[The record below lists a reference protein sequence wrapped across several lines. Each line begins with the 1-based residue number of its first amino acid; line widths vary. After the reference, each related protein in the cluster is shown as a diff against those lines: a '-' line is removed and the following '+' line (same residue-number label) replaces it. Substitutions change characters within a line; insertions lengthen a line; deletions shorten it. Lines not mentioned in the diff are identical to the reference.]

1 MIFTGRSSHISY
13 KLLLLFLFI
22 TFSNELIAYLLIRYK
37 HANTHLLYNIYN
49 YFRFP
54 FLCFIFS
61 KILPK
66 EKPFTTLIKWFY
78 YLVPV
83 LMIVCFVF
91 NGLHKLHI
99 LYVTTGYVFLIFLC
113 MGFFYT
119 HIKKDEMQ
127 NPLLQPFFWI
137 ATGFM
142 FYFLGILPYMVLINY
157 LVKNH
162 MSIAR
167 NYYLIV
173 KALNFVLYMLI
184 AVDYIIQWRK
194 LTLKY

>member
-1 MIFTGRSSHISY
+1 
-13 KLLLLFLFI
+13 
-22 TFSNELIAYLLIRYK
+22 
-37 HANTHLLYNIYN
+37 
-49 YFRFP
+49 
-54 FLCFIFS
+54 
-61 KILPK
+61 
-66 EKPFTTLIKWFY
+66 
-78 YLVPV
+78 
-83 LMIVCFVF
+83 
-91 NGLHKLHI
+91 
-99 LYVTTGYVFLIFLC
+99 
-113 MGFFYT
+113 
-119 HIKKDEMQ
+119 MQ

-173 KALNFVLYMLI
+173 KALNFVLYTLI

>member
-1 MIFTGRSSHISY
+1 MNLDLIYISWIGLIFLTGLIFTGRSSHISY
-13 KLLLLFLFI
+13 KLLLFFLFI
-22 TFSNELIAYLLIRYK
+22 TFANELTAYLLAKYK

-66 EKPFTTLIKWFY
+66 EKPFTVLIKWFY

-137 ATGFM
+137 ATG
-142 FYFLGILPYMVLINY
+142 
-157 LVKNH
+157 
-162 MSIAR
+162 
-167 NYYLIV
+167 
-173 KALNFVLYMLI
+173 
-184 AVDYIIQWRK
+184 
-194 LTLKY
+194 